1 MCEYLNY
8 EVETLKRVRIMNIK
22 LDMPIGEY
30 RELTKEEF
38 SELNNLISKSTKEY
52 LESVNRAKK

>member
-1 MCEYLNY
+1 MCDYLNY

-30 RELTKEEF
+30 RELSKEEF
-38 SELNNLISKSTKEY
+38 IDLNKLLEDSTKTYED
-52 LESVNRAKK
+52 NKKRKA